1 MDAVRARVDD
11 RSGCDMNQD
20 EVLARLAEV
29 SALLDAAVADVKAA
43 DERFVQAKQ
52 QFELAQ
58 ARSFLSSE
66 GSVEARK
73 QKMVLDAEQQ
83 QTVMDAA
90 GVELRAGRE
99 RVSVLRA
106 QLSMLQTVSAA
117 LRQQWQA
124 EATGQWT

>member
-83 QTVMDAA
+83 QTAMDAA

>member
-1 MDAVRARVDD
+1 
-11 RSGCDMNQD
+11 MNQED
-20 EVLARLAEV
+20 VLVQLAEV
-29 SALLDAAVADVKAA
+29 SAMLDAAVADVKVA
-43 DERFVQAKQ
+43 DEKFVQAKQ

-83 QTVMDAA
+83 QTVMDLA

-117 LRQQWQA
+117 RRQQWQS